1 MSKVSQITIDRSGR
15 VRIPKAIRTQ
25 LGLSPGTKLVV
36 ETHKDMEEIRLRPVH
51 EKPQL
56 VDKDGV
62 LVVQSQAVGEL
73 GGVERREREA
83 RLAEL
88 LQRVG
93 L

>member
-1 MSKVSQITIDRSGR
+1 MSEVSQVNIDRSGR

-25 LGLSPGTKLVV
+25 LGLSPGTTLVV
-36 ETHKDMEEIRLRPVH
+36 ETLNDEEIRLRPVH

-62 LVVQSQAVGEL
+62 LVVQSPAVGEL
-73 GGVERREREA
+73 GDIERREREA
-83 RLAEL
+83 RIAEL
-88 LQRVG
+88 VQRVG

>member
-1 MSKVSQITIDRSGR
+1 MSKVSQVTIDRSGR
-15 VRIPKAIRTQ
+15 VQIPKAIRTQ

-36 ETHKDMEEIRLRPVH
+36 ETHNDEEIRLRPVH

-56 VDKDGV
+56 VDKGGV
-62 LVVQSQAVGEL
+62 LVVQSLAVAEL
-73 GGVERREREA
+73 GGVERQEREA

>member
-1 MSKVSQITIDRSGR
+1 MRKLSEVKIDRSGR

-25 LGLSPGTKLVV
+25 LGLSSGARLIIEVYNGK
-36 ETHKDMEEIRLRPVH
+36 EIRLRPVY

-56 VDKDGV
+56 VNKGGV
-62 LVVQSQAVGEL
+62 LVVQSLAVGEL
-73 GGVERREREA
+73 DNIESQEREV

-88 LQRVG
+88 VKKVG